1 MFQRA
6 GTTRSIGRA
15 EAMEQIPRRTWSGA
29 LGWRKKTIELSEIE
43 LRAVAL
49 RTRGGSD
56 AAIINSPHPHTF
68 LF

>member
-1 MFQRA
+1 
-6 GTTRSIGRA
+6 
-15 EAMEQIPRRTWSGA
+15 MEQIPRRTWSGA